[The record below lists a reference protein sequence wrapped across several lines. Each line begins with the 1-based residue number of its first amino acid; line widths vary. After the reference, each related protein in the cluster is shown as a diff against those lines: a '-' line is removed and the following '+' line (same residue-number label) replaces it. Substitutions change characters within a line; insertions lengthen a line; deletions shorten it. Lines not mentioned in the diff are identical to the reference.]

1 MLNDLILLWFR
12 PTTFFSTKFPKLD
25 SNRCRI
31 LGFLGVLIGL
41 LLGSLSTYALSTYVI
56 KEFSRHPDEYL
67 AAIKNLGLDNS
78 GFLEMLA
85 LQKAYALV
93 LGVLSPV
100 IAFMAPHI
108 FGGAVFAFLWL
119 VMRGSEPKLD
129 FAKIMDCASVSLA
142 YMAFYAI
149 PAVGPLLALFMIG
162 LNLSRALFIQQGLS
176 GFMKT
181 MGIVMAM
188 YICFFVSAASLQLLA
203 VPVKAW
209 LTNSNML

>member
-1 MLNDLILLWFR
+1 MFNDLIMLWFR
-12 PTTFFSTKFPKLD
+12 PTTFFSTRFLKLD
-25 SNRCRI
+25 SNRLRV
-31 LGFLGVLIGL
+31 LGFLGVFLGL

-56 KEFSRHPDEYL
+56 KEFSLHPDEYL
-67 AAIKNLGLDNS
+67 AAIKNLGLDNA
-78 GFLEMLA
+78 GFLEMLD

-93 LGVLSPV
+93 LGILSPV
-100 IAFMAPHI
+100 IAFMASHI

-119 VMRGSEPKLD
+119 LMRGSEQKLD
-129 FAKIMDCASVSLA
+129 FAKVMDCASVSLGC
-142 YMAFYAI
+142 MVFYAI
-149 PAVGPLLALFMIG
+149 PAVGPLVALFMIG
-162 LNLSRALFIQQGLS
+162 INLSRALFIKQGLS

-209 LTNSNML
+209 LLKL

>member
-1 MLNDLILLWFR
+1 MFNDLIMLWFR
-12 PTTFFSTKFPKLD
+12 PTTFFSTRFLVLD
-25 SNRCRI
+25 SFRLRI
-31 LGFLGVLIGL
+31 LGFLGVFLGL
-41 LLGSLSTYALSTYVI
+41 LLGSLSTYALSSYVI
-56 KEFSRHPDEYL
+56 KEFSLRPDEYI
-67 AAIKNLGLDNS
+67 AAIKNLGLDNA

-93 LGVLSPV
+93 LGILSPV

-119 VMRGSEPKLD
+119 LMRGSEQKLEL
-129 FAKIMDCASVSLA
+129 AQAIDCASAALGS
-142 YMAFYAI
+142 MIFYAI
-149 PAVGPLLALFMIG
+149 PAVGPLIALFMTGI
-162 LNLSRALFIQQGLS
+162 NLSRALFVQQGLI

-209 LTNSNML
+209 LSNL